1 MKNTGLNSIPSV
13 KGQVFNLTVNL
24 ICIGIFYVFLGGLLS
39 WCMWRVFPEFGDE
52 WEKQS
57 NMYQLMDVS
66 IEISIIVVIAFW
78 TTYLVHS
85 FVPVLPV
92 SQALEG
98 YLESFGGQM
107 IFVYAVFVFLGTL
120 DDKLKHVFHDFFGT
134 KESTGKD

>member
-1 MKNTGLNSIPSV
+1 MKNVGLNTIPSV

-24 ICIGIFYVFLGGLLS
+24 VCIGIFYVFLGGLLS

-57 NMYQLMDVS
+57 NLYQLLDVS
-66 IEISIIVVIAFW
+66 AEISIIVIIAFW
-78 TTYLVHS
+78 TTYMVHS

-92 SQALEG
+92 SSALEG

-107 IFVYAVFVFLGTL
+107 VFVYAVFVFLGTL

-134 KESTGKD
+134 HPPT